1 MGSIEAITNQSNE
14 ENFTYAMQL
23 VTSTSLTMVLVNTI
37 KLKAFEVIAEAG
49 PGACLSAHEIVSR
62 LSITNQDAPDMLD
75 RMLRLLACHSIVTCT
90 QGDYKSRPVRVY
102 GLTPV
107 AKCFIPDEDGASLG
121 ALMQLI
127 QDKVFIDS

>member
-1 MGSIEAITNQSNE
+1 MRSIEAITNQSNE

-23 VTSTSLTMVLVNTI
+23 VTTI

-75 RMLRLLACHSIVTCT
+75 RMLRLLASHSIVTCT
-90 QGDYKSRPVRVY
+90 QGDYKSRVVRVY
-102 GLTPV
+102 GLAPV
-107 AKCFIPDEDGASLG
+107 AKYFIPNEDGGPMLP
-121 ALMQLI
+121 
-127 QDKVFIDS
+127 